1 VTLHHVLDGRPD
13 GEVVVLASS
22 LGTTHELWEP
32 QLAALTA
39 RYRVLRF
46 DHRGHGDS
54 PMVDGPWTVDDLA
67 LELLGLL
74 DELDLRRVHV
84 AGISL
89 GGALAIALA
98 LAAPERVGRLVL
110 ASTSARFGTPEGWH
124 DRARVVREQ
133 GVGAIADA
141 GMERWFTRR
150 MRTEQPDVVAR
161 YRGMLASTS
170 AEAYARCCEALV
182 VWDVTDRLSSIQAP
196 TLVIAARE
204 DPTSPPEH
212 ARLIAARIPDARVVE
227 LRGAAHIV
235 NVERPEAFT
244 RALLAGLAG
253 DVYGR
258 GMAVRR
264 EVLGDEHVDA
274 AIERTTAHTA
284 GFQDLI
290 TRYAWGEVWAR
301 PDLDLRSRSV
311 ATLAALTSLG
321 REHELEMHVRA
332 ARRNGLTT
340 DEIAEVLLH
349 VAVYAGVPATNRA
362 LAIAQRVLAEDDP
375 R

>member
-1 VTLHHVLDGRPD
+1 M
-13 GEVVVLASS
+13 
-22 LGTTHELWEP
+22 
-32 QLAALTA
+32 A
-39 RYRVLRF
+39 RYRAVL
-46 DHRGHGDS
+46 
-54 PMVDGPWTVDDLA
+54 V
-67 LELLGLL
+67 
-74 DELDLRRVHV
+74 
-84 AGISL
+84 
-89 GGALAIALA
+89 
-98 LAAPERVGRLVL
+98 
-110 ASTSARFGTPEGWH
+110 STP
-124 DRARVVREQ
+124 V
-133 GVGAIADA
+133 
-141 GMERWFTRR
+141 
-150 MRTEQPDVVAR
+150 
-161 YRGMLASTS
+161 
-170 AEAYARCCEALV
+170 EAYARHCEALAT
-182 VWDVTDRLSSIQAP
+182 WDAADRLPAIESP
-196 TLVIAARE
+196 TLVVAARE
-204 DPTSPPEH
+204 DPSTPPEH

-253 DVYGR
+253 DVHGR

-274 AIERTTAHTA
+274 AIERTTPHTA

-301 PDLDLRSRSV
+301 PGLELRSRSV
-311 ATLAALTSLG
+311 ATLAALVALG

-332 ARRNGLTT
+332 ARRNGLTS

-362 LAIAQRVLAEDDP
+362 LAVAQRVLAEEEP